1 MVASSVLCDTSV
13 LKVVDGLTNI
23 MMSLYIIMQA
33 KHFTVLHA
41 GILLVHDHQ
50 TTVYK
55 CIQVWRTRYRGSYKT
70 LSVLDSSDRPHP
82 YVPQLVFLSLVP
94 GSDRYFSG
102 AVFCKWVRE
111 QICIILLK
119 SEMASLL
126 FLPYPPP

>member
-55 CIQVWRTRYRGSYKT
+55 CIQVWRTRYRGSVIKRCRSLT
-70 LSVLDSSDRPHP
+70 LQTDLIHMYPSWFSSHWCQVLI
-82 YVPQLVFLSLVP
+82 VTFQVQ
-94 GSDRYFSG
+94 YF
-102 AVFCKWVRE
+102 ANV
-111 QICIILLK
+111 
-119 SEMASLL
+119 
-126 FLPYPPP
+126 